1 MLTIGLTGNIAS
13 GKSTVSAR
21 LAEHGAVVL
30 DSDAFARATLAPGTP
45 GFERV
50 LARFGD
56 ALRMSDGSLDRAAL
70 GRIVFA
76 DSAARRDLEAIVHP
90 EVARLRNNGLAEA
103 AAAGTAVAVCDVPL
117 LFESGLHDQ
126 FDIVVLV
133 HAPEDARLDRLIRQR
148 GVAVDDARA
157 MMAAQGDPD
166 LKRAMADH
174 VLVNDGSRDE
184 LIHKVDSLWSDLAP
198 RAALG

>member
-90 EVARLRNNGLAEA
+90 EVARLRKNGLAEA